1 MSENLGVVRDLYAA
15 FSRKDAA
22 TIRRLL
28 HPDVEW
34 IQCAGF
40 PGGGRWKGVDA
51 VFEKVFGALGSAWRE
66 WRATVDEML
75 DAGSEIVAIGKYSG
89 THATTGK
96 AMAAV
101 FAHVYRVEGGR
112 VTRFRQF
119 TDTTEIARAA
129 TA

>member
-1 MSENLGVVRDLYAA
+1 VSANAGVVRDLYAA
-15 FSRKDAA
+15 FARKDAA

-51 VFEKVFGALGSAWRE
+51 VFEKVFGALGSAWRD
-66 WRATVDEML
+66 WRAEVDELL
-75 DAGSEIVAIGKYSG
+75 DAGSEIVAIGRYVG
-89 THATTGK
+89 THAATGK
-96 AMAAV
+96 AMTAV
-101 FAHVYRVEGGR
+101 FAHVYRVESGR

-119 TDTTEIARAA
+119 TDTAVIARAA
-129 TA
+129 TS